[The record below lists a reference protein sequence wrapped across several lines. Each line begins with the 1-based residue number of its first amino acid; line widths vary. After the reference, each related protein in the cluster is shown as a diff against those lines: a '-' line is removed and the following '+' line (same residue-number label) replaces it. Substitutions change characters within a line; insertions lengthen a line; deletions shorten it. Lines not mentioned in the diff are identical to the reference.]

1 MGCDFYVNIG
11 PVVVINNPPVDTKER
26 HVSCC
31 NDKCVKFHKYGTG
44 KFCPECGS
52 PITEWFEPVTR
63 PLKIDFYTLLAQ
75 HLMPSDHERY
85 DTSTVILIPN
95 RNCREVGFARYD
107 LKQQPFE
114 HFPKAEEM
122 AASVEKFKELFAG
135 ELNKLN
141 EVFGASNIEV
151 RYGTI
156 GTISC

>member
-1 MGCDFYVNIG
+1 LIG
-11 PVVVINNPPVDTKER
+11 
-26 HVSCC
+26 H
-31 NDKCVKFHKYGTG
+31 
-44 KFCPECGS
+44 
-52 PITEWFEPVTR
+52 W
-63 PLKIDFYTLLAQ
+63 
-75 HLMPSDHERY
+75 
-85 DTSTVILIPN
+85 
-95 RNCREVGFARYD
+95 
-107 LKQQPFE
+107 KQQPFE